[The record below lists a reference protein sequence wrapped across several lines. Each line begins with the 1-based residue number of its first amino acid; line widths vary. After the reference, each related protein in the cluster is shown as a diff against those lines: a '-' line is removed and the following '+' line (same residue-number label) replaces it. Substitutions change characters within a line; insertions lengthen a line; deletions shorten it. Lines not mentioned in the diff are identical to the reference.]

1 MRLSKQERM
10 AVLIIAV
17 IIILG
22 LGIFLFIVPQF
33 QNIGTSNTQ
42 LVAKQ
47 QELQSAEERAATRV
61 QLGQD
66 VYAAYE
72 DGQNIADMFFEEMK
86 PYQADNEIRE
96 FIQFCKDKGVAISV
110 DSLSIGAAGVSEL
123 GVTFNEESEIVYDL
137 KTFARGDSDNGELSE
152 EQQRTAILQEAL
164 ANVQSVGSIDVSF
177 TVSALEQDDLLKFFD
192 CVNDYEKSDGVRKAI
207 RVSSGIT
214 IDYQDVQEKYDQII
228 ENIAP
233 DVRYDALREL
243 AAESNVKIPT
253 KQEIKEALGIG
264 DTNNNQQTQTDGE
277 DNAAANTNAN
287 KNDTVGEISEDYVYS
302 AEVTL
307 TMYSLER
314 MQDPTDKLAE
324 QDQRVAG

>member
-33 QNIGTSNTQ
+33 QNIGTSNAQ

-47 QELQSAEERAATRV
+47 QELTAAEEKAATRV

-110 DSLSIGAAGVSEL
+110 DSLSIGAPGVSEL
-123 GVTFNEESEIVYDL
+123 GVSFNEESEIVYDL
-137 KTFARGDSDNGELSE
+137 KTFARGDSDNGELTE

-164 ANVQSVGSIDVSF
+164 SNVQSVGSIDVTFS
-177 TVSALEQDDLLKFFD
+177 VSTLTQDDMLKFFD
-192 CVNDYEKSDGVRKAI
+192 CVNDYQKSDGVRKAI
-207 RVSSGIT
+207 SVSSGIT
-214 IDYQDVQEKYDQII
+214 IDYNDVQEKYDEII
-228 ENIAP
+228 NNIAP
-233 DVRYDALREL
+233 DIRYDALREL

-253 KQEIKEALGIG
+253 KQEIKEALGIEEA
-264 DTNNNQQTQTDGE
+264 NNNQQNTDGGE
-277 DNAAANTNAN
+277 DNAPAANNN
-287 KNDTVGEISEDYVYS
+287 KDDVVGEIQEDYVYS

>member
-33 QNIGTSNTQ
+33 QNIGTSNAQ

-47 QELQSAEERAATRV
+47 QELTAAEEKAATRV

-110 DSLSIGAAGVSEL
+110 DSLSIDAPGVSEL
-123 GVTFNEESEIVYDL
+123 GVSFNEESEIVYEL
-137 KTFARGDSDNGELSE
+137 KTFARGDSENGELTE

-164 ANVQSVGSIDVSF
+164 SNVQSVGSIDVTFS
-177 TVSALEQDDLLKFFD
+177 VSTLTQDDMLKFFD
-192 CVNDYEKSDGVRKAI
+192 CVNDYQKSDGVRKAI

-214 IDYQDVQEKYDQII
+214 IDYNDVQEKYDEII
-228 ENIAP
+228 NNIAP
-233 DVRYDALREL
+233 DIRYDALREL

-253 KQEIKEALGIG
+253 KQEIKEALGIEEA
-264 DTNNNQQTQTDGE
+264 NNNQQNTDGGE
-277 DNAAANTNAN
+277 DNAPAANNN
-287 KNDTVGEISEDYVYS
+287 KDDVVGEIQEDYVYS

>member
-33 QNIGTSNTQ
+33 QNIGDSNSQ
-42 LVAKQ
+42 LVSKQ
-47 QELQSAEERAATRV
+47 QELQAAEEKAATRV

-110 DSLSIGAAGVSEL
+110 DSLTIGTPGVSEL

-152 EQQRTAILQEAL
+152 EEQRTAILQEAL

-177 TVSALEQDDLLKFFD
+177 TVSTLEQDDLLKFFD

-207 RVSSGIT
+207 CVSSGIT
-214 IDYQDVQEKYDQII
+214 ISYADVETKYAEII
-228 ENIAP
+228 DEIAP

-253 KQEIKEALGIG
+253 KQEIKQAFGLESA
-264 DTNNNQQTQTDGE
+264 DQNQADGE

-287 KNDTVGEISEDYVYS
+287 DNGVVSQISDDYVYS